1 MISSDKCSGSCNVL
15 SPKICFPKEA
25 KDINVKAFNMIPNKS
40 ETKSMTKYISCDCK
54 CKFNTTTWIQT
65 KNVIIKHVNVNVK
78 LILHAKKIVFG
89 ILGHVLV
96 KIAII

>member
-78 LILHAKKIVFG
+78 LIVHAKKKKLYLEF
-89 ILGHVLV
+89 
-96 KIAII
+96 